1 MYINYSAKDFIESDI
16 FLVALTFGV
25 YFGAMR
31 LRDITGVSAF
41 HPVLVTVA
49 VLIGFLQLTGISYET
64 YSRPGH
70 MIEFWLKPAIVAL
83 GLPLYTQLKVIRKQ
97 FIPILMCELAGCVV
111 GIISVVL
118 IAKWMGASRE
128 VIISLA
134 PKSVTNAIAI
144 EITGHLGGI
153 PSLTASIV
161 VLVGLLGAVVG
172 LKVLSLGNISS
183 PVAQGISMGTAAHVI
198 GTSRVNQLSERYGA
212 YATVGL
218 IINGVLTSVLAGP
231 LLTLLL

>member
-1 MYINYSAKDFIESDI
+1 M
-16 FLVALTFGV
+16 ALTFGV

-231 LLTLLL
+231 LLNLLL

>member
-1 MYINYSAKDFIESDI
+1 MEFIESDI
-16 FLVALTFGV
+16 FLVALTFMV
-25 YFGAMR
+25 YYGAGR
-31 LRDITGVSAF
+31 LRDITGITAL
-41 HPVLVTVA
+41 HPVLVSVA
-49 VLIGFLQLTGISYET
+49 VLIGLLEITGISYEQ
-64 YSRPGH
+64 YSRPGA

-83 GLPLYTQLKVIRKQ
+83 GLPLYTQLRTIRKQ
-97 FIPILMCELAGCVV
+97 LVPIFMGELAGCVT
-111 GIISVVL
+111 GIVSVVL

-161 VLVGLLGAVVG
+161 VIVGLLGAVIG
-172 LKVLSLGNISS
+172 LRVLSFGNISS

-218 IINGVLTSVLAGP
+218 ILNGVLTSVFAGP
-231 LLTLLL
+231 LLDLLGV

>member
-1 MYINYSAKDFIESDI
+1 MQFIESDI

-25 YFGAMR
+25 YFGAVR
-31 LRDITGVSAF
+31 LRDMTGISAL

-49 VLIGFLQLTGISYET
+49 VLIGLLEVTGISYET

-83 GLPLYTQLKVIRKQ
+83 SLPLYTQLRAIRKQ
-97 FIPILMCELAGCVV
+97 LVPILMCELAGCIV

-144 EITGHLGGI
+144 EITGQLGGI

-172 LKVLSLGNISS
+172 LKVLSIGNISS

-231 LLTLLL
+231 LLHLMGI

>member
-1 MYINYSAKDFIESDI
+1 MDFIESDI

-70 MIEFWLKPAIVAL
+70 LIEFWLKPAIVAL

>member
-1 MYINYSAKDFIESDI
+1 MDFIESDI

-218 IINGVLTSVLAGP
+218 IINGVFTSVLAGP
-231 LLTLLL
+231 LLNLLL

>member
-1 MYINYSAKDFIESDI
+1 MDFIESDI

-218 IINGVLTSVLAGP
+218 IINGVLTTGLAGP
-231 LLTLLL
+231 LLNLLL

>member
-1 MYINYSAKDFIESDI
+1 MDFIESDI

-49 VLIGFLQLTGISYET
+49 VLIGFLEITGITYET
-64 YSRPGH
+64 YSGPGH

-83 GLPLYTQLKVIRKQ
+83 GLPLYTQLRAIRRQ
-97 FIPILMCELAGCVV
+97 FVPILMCELAGCVV

-144 EITGHLGGI
+144 EITNQLGGI

-172 LKVLSLGNISS
+172 LKVLSLGNIYS

-218 IINGVLTSVLAGP
+218 ILNGVLTSVLAGP
-231 LLTLLL
+231 LLTLLGV

>member
-1 MYINYSAKDFIESDI
+1 MDFIESDI

-49 VLIGFLQLTGISYET
+49 VLIGFLQLTGIIYET

-231 LLTLLL
+231 LLNLLL

>member
-1 MYINYSAKDFIESDI
+1 MDFIESDI

-231 LLTLLL
+231 LLTILL

>member
-1 MYINYSAKDFIESDI
+1 MDFIESDI

-31 LRDITGVSAF
+31 LRDMTGISAF

-49 VLIGFLQLTGISYET
+49 VLIGFLKLTGISYET

-83 GLPLYTQLKVIRKQ
+83 GLPLYTQLRAIRKQ
-97 FIPILMCELAGCVV
+97 FVPILMCELAGCVV

-144 EITGHLGGI
+144 EITNQLGGI

-172 LKVLSLGNISS
+172 LRVLSLGNISS

-231 LLTLLL
+231 LLTLLGV

>member
-1 MYINYSAKDFIESDI
+1 MDFIESDI

-218 IINGVLTSVLAGP
+218 IINGVLTSVLGGP

>member
-1 MYINYSAKDFIESDI
+1 MDLIESDI

-183 PVAQGISMGTAAHVI
+183 PVAKGISMGTAAHVI

>member
-1 MYINYSAKDFIESDI
+1 MDFIDSDI

>member
-1 MYINYSAKDFIESDI
+1 MDFIESDI

-31 LRDITGVSAF
+31 LRDMTGISAF

-49 VLIGFLQLTGISYET
+49 VLIGFLELTGISYDT
-64 YSRPGH
+64 YARPGR
-70 MIEFWLKPAIVAL
+70 MIESWLKPAIVAL
-83 GLPLYTQLKVIRKQ
+83 GLPLYTQLRAIRKQ
-97 FIPILMCELAGCVV
+97 FVPILMCELAGCVV

-144 EITGHLGGI
+144 EITNQLGGI

-218 IINGVLTSVLAGP
+218 IINGVLTSVFAGP
-231 LLTLLL
+231 LLTLLGV

>member
-1 MYINYSAKDFIESDI
+1 MDFIESDI

-118 IAKWMGASRE
+118 IAKWMGADR
-128 VIISLA
+128 
-134 PKSVTNAIAI
+134 KSV
-144 EITGHLGGI
+144 
-153 PSLTASIV
+153 V
-161 VLVGLLGAVVG
+161 
-172 LKVLSLGNISS
+172 
-183 PVAQGISMGTAAHVI
+183 
-198 GTSRVNQLSERYGA
+198 
-212 YATVGL
+212 
-218 IINGVLTSVLAGP
+218 
-231 LLTLLL
+231 

>member
-1 MYINYSAKDFIESDI
+1 MDFIESDI

-97 FIPILMCELAGCVV
+97 FIPILMCEFAGCVV

-218 IINGVLTSVLAGP
+218 IINGVFTSVLAGP
-231 LLTLLL
+231 LLNLLL

>member
-1 MYINYSAKDFIESDI
+1 MDFIESDI

-31 LRDITGVSAF
+31 LRDMTGISAF

-49 VLIGFLQLTGISYET
+49 VLIGFLEVTGISYET

-83 GLPLYTQLKVIRKQ
+83 GLPLYTQLRAIRKQ
-97 FIPILMCELAGCVV
+97 FVPILMCELAGCVV

-144 EITGHLGGI
+144 EITNQLGGI

-172 LKVLSLGNISS
+172 LRVLSLGNISS

-231 LLTLLL
+231 LLTLLGV

>member
-1 MYINYSAKDFIESDI
+1 MEFIESDI

-25 YFGAMR
+25 YFAAIR
-31 LRDITGVSAF
+31 LRDMTRIEAL

-49 VLIGFLQLTGISYET
+49 VLIIILKLTGISYET
-64 YSRPGH
+64 YSRPGS

-83 GLPLYTQLKVIRKQ
+83 GLPLYTQLKAIRRQ
-97 FIPILMCELAGCVV
+97 FIPILMCELAGCVT

-118 IAKWMGASRE
+118 IAKGMGASRD

-144 EITGHLGGI
+144 EITGQLGGI

-161 VLVGLLGAVVG
+161 VLVGLLGAVAG
-172 LKVLSLGNISS
+172 LKVLSIGNISS

-198 GTSRVNQLSERYGA
+198 GTSRVSQMSERYGA

-218 IINGVLTSVLAGP
+218 IINGILTSILAGP
-231 LLTLLL
+231 LLDLMGV

>member
-1 MYINYSAKDFIESDI
+1 MDFIESDI

-144 EITGHLGGI
+144 EIIGHLGGI

-231 LLTLLL
+231 LLNLLL

>member
-1 MYINYSAKDFIESDI
+1 MDFIESDI

-118 IAKWMGASRE
+118 IAKWTGASRE

-231 LLTLLL
+231 LLNLLL

>member
-1 MYINYSAKDFIESDI
+1 MDFIESDI

-198 GTSRVNQLSERYGA
+198 GTSRVNQLSARY
-212 YATVGL
+212 
-218 IINGVLTSVLAGP
+218 
-231 LLTLLL
+231 

>member
-1 MYINYSAKDFIESDI
+1 MEFIESDI

-25 YFGAMR
+25 YFAAIR
-31 LRDITGVSAF
+31 LRDMTRIEAL

-49 VLIGFLQLTGISYET
+49 VLIIILKLTGISYET
-64 YSRPGH
+64 YSRPGS

-83 GLPLYTQLKVIRKQ
+83 GLPLYTQLKAIRRQ
-97 FIPILMCELAGCVV
+97 FIPILMCELAGCVT

-118 IAKWMGASRE
+118 IAKGMGASRD

-144 EITGHLGGI
+144 EITGQLGGI

-161 VLVGLLGAVVG
+161 VLVGLLGAVAG
-172 LKVLSLGNISS
+172 LKVLSIGNISS

-198 GTSRVNQLSERYGA
+198 GTSRVTQMSERYGA

-218 IINGVLTSVLAGP
+218 IINGILTSILAGP
-231 LLTLLL
+231 ILDLMGV

>member
-1 MYINYSAKDFIESDI
+1 MDFIESDI

-118 IAKWMGASRE
+118 IAKWMG
-128 VIISLA
+128 SLA
-134 PKSVTNAIAI
+134 RGHNIARAQI
-144 EITGHLGGI
+144 GDQCHSHRDYRPSWRHTFTHGI
-153 PSLTASIV
+153 DS
-161 VLVGLLGAVVG
+161 GACRF
-172 LKVLSLGNISS
+172 
-183 PVAQGISMGTAAHVI
+183 AW
-198 GTSRVNQLSERYGA
+198 SRCRA
-212 YATVGL
+212 
-218 IINGVLTSVLAGP
+218 
-231 LLTLLL
+231 

>member
-1 MYINYSAKDFIESDI
+1 MDFIESDI

-31 LRDITGVSAF
+31 LRDMTGISAF

-49 VLIGFLQLTGISYET
+49 VLIGFLELTGISYET

-83 GLPLYTQLKVIRKQ
+83 GLPLYTQLRAIRKQ
-97 FIPILMCELAGCVV
+97 FVPILMCELAGCVV

-144 EITGHLGGI
+144 EITNQLGGI

-172 LKVLSLGNISS
+172 LRVLSLGNISS

-231 LLTLLL
+231 LLTLLGV

>member
-1 MYINYSAKDFIESDI
+1 MDFIESVI

>member
-1 MYINYSAKDFIESDI
+1 MDFIESDI

-49 VLIGFLQLTGISYET
+49 VLIGFLQLTVISYET

-83 GLPLYTQLKVIRKQ
+83 GLQLYTQLKVIRKQ

-231 LLTLLL
+231 LLNLLL

>member
-1 MYINYSAKDFIESDI
+1 MDFIESDI

-134 PKSVTNAIAI
+134 PKSVTNVIAI

>member
-1 MYINYSAKDFIESDI
+1 MEFIESDI

-25 YFGAMR
+25 YFAAIR
-31 LRDITGVSAF
+31 LRDMTRIEAL

-49 VLIGFLQLTGISYET
+49 VLIIILKLTGISYET
-64 YSRPGH
+64 YSRPGS

-83 GLPLYTQLKVIRKQ
+83 GLPLYTQLKAIRRQ
-97 FIPILMCELAGCVV
+97 FIPILMCELAGCVT

-118 IAKWMGASRE
+118 IAKGLGASRD

-144 EITGHLGGI
+144 EITGQLGGI

-161 VLVGLLGAVVG
+161 VLVGLLGAVAG
-172 LKVLSLGNISS
+172 LKVLSIGNISS

-198 GTSRVNQLSERYGA
+198 GTSRVTQMSERYGA

-218 IINGVLTSVLAGP
+218 IINGILTSILAGP
-231 LLTLLL
+231 LLDLMGV

>member
-1 MYINYSAKDFIESDI
+1 MQFIGSDI
-16 FLVALTFGV
+16 FLVALTFMV
-25 YFGAMR
+25 YYGAGR
-31 LRDITGVSAF
+31 LRDFTGISAL
-41 HPVLVTVA
+41 HPVLVSVA
-49 VLIGFLQLTGISYET
+49 VLIVFLEITGISYEQ
-64 YSRPGH
+64 YSRPGS

-83 GLPLYTQLKVIRKQ
+83 GLPLYTQLRTIRKQ
-97 FIPILMCELAGCVV
+97 LVPIFMCELAGCVV
-111 GIISVVL
+111 GIVSVVL
-118 IAKWMGASRE
+118 IAQWMGASRE

-172 LKVLSLGNISS
+172 LKVLSFGNISS

-218 IINGVLTSVLAGP
+218 ILNGVLTSVLAGP
-231 LLTLLL
+231 LLEILGV